1 MVPEAPTP
9 IKDVLPAIAERLG
22 IPS

>member
-9 IKDVLPAIAERLG
+9 IKDVLPAIAERLA